1 MNMVDDP
8 SVPNELI
15 PKAEQISKKRGRTL
29 ADINKNLPGESP
41 AELKEYVR
49 TLIRNDSAK
58 PWDLWVDWNNVTITA
73 KKTIIPITSDELL
86 NKVAK
91 FIVKGVPIF
100 KKKNFLNIVG
110 DFTHNQ
116 TRGGLKK
123 GLIGPLGIHYHH
135 NEWKCTLLPGM
146 YIICHAE
153 TEEVLRALVRSWK
166 ECMIR
171 IVGLDIVPFI
181 GEWFWD
187 GKVEADTVFGEELD
201 ADANGHA
208 CLQHGKKNTKT
219 RCSGG
224 YKQAVSIMLDM
235 FAFLPPFP
243 FHIALKIFLAE
254 LENVGQVSA
263 VKYLK
268 GDIRTPSPFSLI
280 KDENGLWSAR
290 WKSSF
295 KEVQKF
301 ISAYSSNT
309 KESDW

>member
-15 PKAEQISKKRGRTL
+15 PKVEQISKKRGRTL

-49 TLIRNDSAK
+49 TLIRKDSAK

-153 TEEVLRALVRSWK
+153 TEEVLRALVKSWK

-171 IVGLDIVPFI
+171 IVGFDIVPFI

-187 GKVEADTVFGEELD
+187 GEVEADTVFGEELD

-208 CLQHGKKNTKT
+208 CLQHGKNNNKA

-224 YKQAVSIMLDM
+224 YKQAVPIMLDWWP
-235 FAFLPPFP
+235 FFLP
-243 FHIALKIFLAE
+243 FLST
-254 LENVGQVSA
+254 LQLRYFWQNWRMLDRYQ
-263 VKYLK
+263 
-268 GDIRTPSPFSLI
+268 P
-280 KDENGLWSAR
+280 
-290 WKSSF
+290 
-295 KEVQKF
+295 
-301 ISAYSSNT
+301 
-309 KESDW
+309 